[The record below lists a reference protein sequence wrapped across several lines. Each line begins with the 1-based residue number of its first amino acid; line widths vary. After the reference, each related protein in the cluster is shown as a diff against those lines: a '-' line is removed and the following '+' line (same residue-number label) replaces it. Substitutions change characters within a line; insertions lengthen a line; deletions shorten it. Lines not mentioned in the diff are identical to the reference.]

1 MKKIS
6 TLHSLKKIIL
16 GLLFATHI
24 PSSHLSALT
33 ESKPI
38 TKTMHNPEAF
48 VRELLSEAVS
58 TLNEKNLSKVEKE
71 KKFVALFRDRFHLK
85 SIAGSTLRRGE
96 VKTISPKKL
105 ERFLKLFEAMI
116 FRVYMKQ
123 IEQLSLEGFKVS
135 SIADQEEGG
144 KLIKTIIE
152 RRDNPT
158 PFEVN
163 WILYTLDGT
172 LKIFDVVV
180 DRISMGQIQ
189 RQKIQDIRQ
198 GGNFDLLL
206 TQMENEYAADVIP

>member
-1 MKKIS
+1 MKKIF
-6 TLHSLKKIIL
+6 TPHSLQKIIL
-16 GLLFATHI
+16 ALLCATHI
-24 PSSHLSALT
+24 PSSHLYALT
-33 ESKPI
+33 ASKTI
-38 TKTMHNPEAF
+38 SKTMQTPETF

-58 TLNEKNLSKVEKE
+58 TLNEKNLSTAEKE
-71 KKFVALFRDRFHLK
+71 KKFVALFRERFHLR

-96 VKTISPKKL
+96 VKTISPEKL

-116 FRVYMKQ
+116 FRIYMKQ
-123 IEQLSLEGFKVS
+123 IEQLSLNGFKVS

-152 RRDNPT
+152 RKDNPT
-158 PFEVN
+158 PFEVD

-180 DRISMGQIQ
+180 DSISMGQIQ

-206 TQMENEYAADVIP
+206 TQMENEYAAGVIP